1 MNYIKI
7 LKIPVLDGQQITK
20 TLRLRGGVS
29 KAARDMGIK
38 HDHLINI
45 LKSNRYRASNRL
57 SKIIL
62 AYLGEVK

>member
-1 MNYIKI
+1 MNYIKT
-7 LKIPVLDGQQITK
+7 LKIPVLDGQQIMRV
-20 TLRLRGGVS
+20 LRQRGSVS

-57 SKIIL
+57 SKVIL
-62 AYLGEVK
+62 DYVGHRA